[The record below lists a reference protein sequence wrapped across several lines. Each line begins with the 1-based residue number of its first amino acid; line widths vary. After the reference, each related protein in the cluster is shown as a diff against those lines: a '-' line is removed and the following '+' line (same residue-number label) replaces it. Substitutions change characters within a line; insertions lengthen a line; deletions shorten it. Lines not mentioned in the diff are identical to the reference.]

1 METHTQDQFPIC
13 GIFGRRKIRPCVCI
27 VDRKRHIR
35 TFLRDALEDL
45 EFMTCEC
52 ADHAQLE
59 EVMQAQR
66 PDLVLLGL
74 SAGGEEG
81 AEVLN
86 TLANKEFTGKVLLL
100 GARSSP
106 MLAALQE
113 LGEQLN
119 LEMLP
124 VLSTPFGSGNLRDSV
139 AKLLPVKVPQP
150 PVELTEALSAGWLE
164 LWYQAKVDTR
174 TVTVTS
180 AEALIRMR
188 HPTWGIVTPSYF
200 IPDEGDPR
208 LRALSEFTI
217 AQAIRDWHD
226 FVVESGPIEIA
237 INLPMAILQDQD
249 SIREFCLKMPNH
261 PAFEGLIV
269 EINGLEVIRNLD
281 QAKAAA
287 RLLRFHNI
295 GISID
300 DVGAEWPSLTGI
312 DSFPFVEIKVDRKFV
327 TGCADDHLKQ
337 AVCRRILDLAQ
348 GYGARTVAE
357 GVETIADFLAVR
369 AMGFDLA
376 QGFLFSKPVGAKKFA
391 RTVLLRRTGVN

>member
-1 METHTQDQFPIC
+1 
-13 GIFGRRKIRPCVCI
+13 
-27 VDRKRHIR
+27 
-35 TFLRDALEDL
+35 
-45 EFMTCEC
+45 
-52 ADHAQLE
+52 
-59 EVMQAQR
+59 MQAQR

-86 TLANKEFTGKVLLL
+86 TLTNKEFTGKVLLL

-188 HPTWGIVTPSYF
+188 HPTWGMQWRKLPS
-200 IPDEGDPR
+200 
-208 LRALSEFTI
+208 
-217 AQAIRDWHD
+217 
-226 FVVESGPIEIA
+226 
-237 INLPMAILQDQD
+237 
-249 SIREFCLKMPNH
+249 
-261 PAFEGLIV
+261 
-269 EINGLEVIRNLD
+269 
-281 QAKAAA
+281 
-287 RLLRFHNI
+287 
-295 GISID
+295 
-300 DVGAEWPSLTGI
+300 
-312 DSFPFVEIKVDRKFV
+312 RK
-327 TGCADDHLKQ
+327 Q
-337 AVCRRILDLAQ
+337 R
-348 GYGARTVAE
+348 
-357 GVETIADFLAVR
+357 
-369 AMGFDLA
+369 
-376 QGFLFSKPVGAKKFA
+376 
-391 RTVLLRRTGVN
+391 

>member
-1 METHTQDQFPIC
+1 
-13 GIFGRRKIRPCVCI
+13 
-27 VDRKRHIR
+27 
-35 TFLRDALEDL
+35 
-45 EFMTCEC
+45 
-52 ADHAQLE
+52 
-59 EVMQAQR
+59 
-66 PDLVLLGL
+66 
-74 SAGGEEG
+74 
-81 AEVLN
+81 
-86 TLANKEFTGKVLLL
+86 
-100 GARSSP
+100 
-106 MLAALQE
+106 
-113 LGEQLN
+113 
-119 LEMLP
+119 
-124 VLSTPFGSGNLRDSV
+124 
-139 AKLLPVKVPQP
+139 
-150 PVELTEALSAGWLE
+150 
-164 LWYQAKVDTR
+164 
-174 TVTVTS
+174 
-180 AEALIRMR
+180 
-188 HPTWGIVTPSYF
+188 
-200 IPDEGDPR
+200 
-208 LRALSEFTI
+208 
-217 AQAIRDWHD
+217 
-226 FVVESGPIEIA
+226 
-237 INLPMAILQDQD
+237 
-249 SIREFCLKMPNH
+249 MPNH

-391 RTVLLRRTGVN
+391 RTVLLRGTGVN